1 MPFDTRNN
9 AFEYAS
15 PFTFENE
22 LNLIITNLG
31 LFEEENHTKN
41 SILLDKILIESNE
54 TAPEKMPFSASD
66 WNSAQR
72 SDYTSIL
79 YDMVYTNSLNTVSS
93 RDIEL
98 LRAPGSDHEENIAM
112 VLAEYSQRQYGFVE

>member
-54 TAPEKMPFSASD
+54 TAPEKCHFPPRIGTPPSALTIPVFFTI
-66 WNSAQR
+66 WCIPTA
-72 SDYTSIL
+72 
-79 YDMVYTNSLNTVSS
+79 
-93 RDIEL
+93 
-98 LRAPGSDHEENIAM
+98 
-112 VLAEYSQRQYGFVE
+112 

>member
-31 LFEEENHTKN
+31 LFEEENHTKTQFFWIK
-41 SILLDKILIESNE
+41 S
-54 TAPEKMPFSASD
+54 
-66 WNSAQR
+66 
-72 SDYTSIL
+72 
-79 YDMVYTNSLNTVSS
+79 
-93 RDIEL
+93 
-98 LRAPGSDHEENIAM
+98 
-112 VLAEYSQRQYGFVE
+112 